1 MCRGFY
7 WVRLADI
14 NVINV
19 GYASQNGV
27 VKRVTLV
34 TMSRDFTDG
43 DFIETLNTCFPFEK
57 HLPGVRYAGPGTRLS
72 KRLYPDSTPR
82 PGSELVDRVDEAA
95 MRHDIQYE
103 MYQDRRQRLDADK
116 AMINELINIEKP
128 TCRER
133 IERFFV
139 LPIMVVKR
147 CITAC
152 FLRIPIINR

>member
-1 MCRGFY
+1 
-7 WVRLADI
+7 
-14 NVINV
+14 
-19 GYASQNGV
+19 
-27 VKRVTLV
+27 
-34 TMSRDFTDG
+34 
-43 DFIETLNTCFPFEK
+43 
-57 HLPGVRYAGPGTRLS
+57 
-72 KRLYPDSTPR
+72 
-82 PGSELVDRVDEAA
+82 

-152 FLRIPIINR
+152 LLRIPIINR